1 MSNADFLRYVQ
12 DLRKLPCILLI
23 FIRCPNPIAIQLALT
38 DQDKQH
44 SIHQQAQTG
53 ELEKQIM
60 EF

>member
-1 MSNADFLRYVQ
+1 MHFVNLSDVH
-12 DLRKLPCILLI
+12 
-23 FIRCPNPIAIQLALT
+23 NPIAIQLALT